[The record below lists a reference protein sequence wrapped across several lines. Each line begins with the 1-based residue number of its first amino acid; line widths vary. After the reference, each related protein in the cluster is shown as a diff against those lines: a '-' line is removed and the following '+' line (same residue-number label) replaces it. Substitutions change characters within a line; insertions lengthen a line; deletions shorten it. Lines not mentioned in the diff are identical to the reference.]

1 MKCLWEKHLIMV
13 DFLIVLRTQ
22 NETHHKNIK
31 HAKLFWKEI
40 LDAGGQNYKIGYF
53 GNVRIFLSAKI

>member
-1 MKCLWEKHLIMV
+1 MILGQLGTTSENSEIIWKRKFLKKCVVSAEMSQKLLIMV

-31 HAKLFWKEI
+31 HEKLF
-40 LDAGGQNYKIGYF
+40 
-53 GNVRIFLSAKI
+53 

>member
-1 MKCLWEKHLIMV
+1 MV
-13 DFLIVLRTQ
+13 DFLIVLRSQ

-31 HAKLFWKEI
+31 HEKLLWKEI
-40 LDAGGQNYKIGYF
+40 LDAQFQNYKTGHF

>member
-1 MKCLWEKHLIMV
+1 MV
-13 DFLIVLRTQ
+13 DFLIVLRAQ

-40 LDAGGQNYKIGYF
+40 LDAGGQNYKTMSNKIIKQMWHF